1 MKEKFK
7 NVVKKIWKLVVIF
20 VIVCM
25 AYVAGVT
32 TKSRFG
38 NERSFFDRNRKEIME
53 KVKLE
58 LEDDG
63 IDLRNLK
70 VISDGKCIVCTADE
84 EGATDGTTRYR
95 VEIFE
100 NKGIVYKIYDVE
112 FDSSKWATYLGDE
125 YSDISDMR
133 KE

>member
-1 MKEKFK
+1 MKEKIK
-7 NVVKKIWKLVVIF
+7 KIVKKFWRLVLLF

-25 AYVAGVT
+25 SYVAGVT
-32 TKSRFG
+32 TRAKLN
-38 NERSFFDRNRKEIME
+38 NESFFYRNRKEIIE
-53 KVKLE
+53 KVRKE

-63 IDLRNLK
+63 IDFKNLK
-70 VISDGKCIVCTADE
+70 IVSDGKGIVCTADE
-84 EGATDGTTRYR
+84 EGASDGMTRMR

-125 YSDISDMR
+125 YSDLSDMR